1 MYSCGVYFIMRY
13 IHKII
18 FLSVILAGICFSSC
32 KKDKSTNT
40 PVVFL
45 TPDDLYIKG
54 EVGDVISIS
63 VTVRCDDKMNRFY
76 ITSHPDNGYQTT
88 VFDTSFASKKFTYL
102 FQYKIPSSV
111 SGKSVVFSFNAI
123 ADNGNTGTSA
133 KRLIIESEALYKEY
147 SNNRMYANNP
157 SVITTEDAFD
167 LELRLPKQSA
177 VTDSSLRDIQDKSG
191 NDTTISKMWYSPAGG
206 KFVRYN
212 SFDYANATL
221 STVISAFKS
230 GIPLDIIDNIKE
242 DDVIIT
248 KLGSVNTD
256 IYVVIKVVTVHDD
269 IGKNNDYYNFNIKS
283 AP

>member
-1 MYSCGVYFIMRY
+1 M
-13 IHKII
+13 HKIL
-18 FLSVILAGICFSSC
+18 FLSVILTGICFSSC
-32 KKDKSTNT
+32 KKDKSTAT

-54 EVGDVISIS
+54 KVGDVVSIS
-63 VTVRCDDKMNRFY
+63 VTVRCDDNMNRFY

-102 FQYKIPSSV
+102 FQYKVPSTV

-123 ADNGNTGTSA
+123 AENGNTGTGV
-133 KRLIIESEALYKEY
+133 KRLIIESEALYQEY

-157 SVITTEDAFD
+157 LVVATEDAFD
-167 LELRLPKQSA
+167 LQLRLPKQSA

-191 NDTTISKMWYSPAGG
+191 SDTTISRVWYSPAGG

-230 GIPLDIIDNIKE
+230 GIPLDIIDNVKE
-242 DDVIIT
+242 DDIIIT
-248 KLGSVNTD
+248 QLGSVKTD